1 MSSKKKLSLF
11 ILILL
16 LFLSISHDLSKNME
30 QQYPKTNSDADQN
43 TQIAAIKVQHGDTLL
58 SIVEEINDLNQLH
71 VDEII
76 KDFRNLN
83 PDSDYRSLIPNQLY
97 YFPLYSD

>member
-1 MSSKKKLSLF
+1 MSSIKKLSLF

-16 LFLSISHDLSKNME
+16 LLLSISHDLSKNME
-30 QQYPKTNSDADQN
+30 QHYPEANTDEDQN
-43 TQIAAIKVQHGDTLL
+43 TRIAPIKVQHGDTLL
-58 SIVEEINDLNQLH
+58 SIVEEINDLNQLY

-76 KDFRNLN
+76 KDFQNLN
-83 PDSDYRSLIPNQLY
+83 PDSDYRSLKPNQFY